1 MWSTRV
7 RSVVNH
13 FVKMDSSCN
22 LYAYSRFVLPFSI
35 LWNTFSI
42 RERAFLALGAVF
54 RNSLFFQE
62 SFMVQVILVLWLN
75 PSGLVYFV
83 LCRRRLLRE
92 WFKYLTK
99 IILSVC
105 AWRKKKIALIQQS
118 AKSLWSRIRWK
129 SHVMY
134 DQTAN
139 YFNSSFVWWL
149 HGAA

>member
-62 SFMVQVILVLWLN
+62 SFMVQVISCSVAESVWI
-75 PSGLVYFV
+75 SV
-83 LCRRRLLRE
+83 LC
-92 WFKYLTK
+92 TM
-99 IILSVC
+99 S
-105 AWRKKKIALIQQS
+105 
-118 AKSLWSRIRWK
+118 
-129 SHVMY
+129 
-134 DQTAN
+134 T
-139 YFNSSFVWWL
+139 
-149 HGAA
+149 